1 MDPSVRLVTYY
12 SQLSLSE
19 IERNIKEKVLFLN
32 DQKKKKKKKI
42 ILDVRTLISVVGTKS
57 NLRCSLIS

>member
-32 DQKKKKKKKI
+32 DQKKIKNH
-42 ILDVRTLISVVGTKS
+42 S
-57 NLRCSLIS
+57 

>member
-1 MDPSVRLVTYY
+1 MDPSVGLVTYY

-32 DQKKKKKKKI
+32 DQKKNKKSF
-42 ILDVRTLISVVGTKS
+42 LMFGHLFLS
-57 NLRCSLIS
+57 